1 MMGSEPSPFAR
12 LARAVGAGLVGR
24 YGVVAA
30 MIVIIIA
37 LPLVL
42 PSSFYLRIAALVFIF
57 SLAVLGLNL
66 LMGFAGQVSLGH
78 AGFFGHRRLRRRPRP
93 DLSCNTILGGCAL
106 AVATLGMGLLI
117 AMVFTNETAITNG
130 PNGMPVPRLELFG
143 WRLSSPVTQAGFLE
157 SLAHGRQRERAGAH
171 RAALVEALHQPHFRL
186 RVEGGRGRHRLVGR
200 IDAAAG
206 KHEFARHEL
215 VACVALAEQHFRHA
229 SGAIDQ
235 DQGRRVLRTDHLV

>member
-1 MMGSEPSPFAR
+1 
-12 LARAVGAGLVGR
+12 
-24 YGVVAA
+24 
-30 MIVIIIA
+30 
-37 LPLVL
+37 
-42 PSSFYLRIAALVFIF
+42 
-57 SLAVLGLNL
+57 VLGLNL

-157 SLAHGRQRERAGAH
+157 SLAHACQRQRACKLRARPPHPPHQLGLDLRMQRGRNRH
-171 RAALVEALHQPHFRL
+171 RAVA
-186 RVEGGRGRHRLVGR
+186 R
-200 IDAAAG
+200 IDAAARNTNLPG
-206 KHEFARHEL
+206 MKNCRLCRLPSRTRGSGHDRSTTIM
-215 VACVALAEQHFRHA
+215 VAASLGMHALADA
-229 SGAIDQ
+229 
-235 DQGRRVLRTDHLV
+235 